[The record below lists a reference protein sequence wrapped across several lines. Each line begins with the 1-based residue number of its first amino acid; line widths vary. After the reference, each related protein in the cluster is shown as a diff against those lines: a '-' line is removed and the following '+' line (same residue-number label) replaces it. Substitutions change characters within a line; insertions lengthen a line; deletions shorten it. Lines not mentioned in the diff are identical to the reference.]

1 MLYCQIVHFIPLN
14 MSNQRISKTVLLL
27 LLAATSLFSQKK
39 GTGFVFDLPSLRGT
53 PYKAKLTMQS
63 YQSMP
68 TAASLEKYCPTP
80 GDQGQYGTCVA
91 FAAGYHLRTILWA
104 KQYKVSDRSMIDQ
117 AVFSPTY
124 IYEQIKDE
132 GDNECM
138 AGSNPVNAFELMKT
152 MGVSSIQT
160 VPYTCGGEVG
170 FDAMLEGMDFR
181 ISDYQILFYPEEP
194 ENQVKINSVKK
205 ALSEGYPV
213 LLGFTVPESFYKSGP
228 LWEPQSTDGGP
239 SGQHG
244 LHAMCIVGFDDNK
257 HGGAFRIMNSWGS
270 DWADGGFFWVKYDD
284 FAQWA
289 LVALQ
294 AYPPAVVEEEEPVVD
309 NDPPAPTP
317 TPTPNPPKPEPLPT
331 PEPADVVLSGN
342 VEFVTNTGAPMPA
355 GRVLTRN
362 LVVEDEDEGQEPY
375 KEDLV
380 AYRMENAYPSGT
392 KFRFFITT
400 NTESY
405 IYAFATDLTGKVNK
419 ILPFDDNMSPHI
431 GPNSTVAFPSEK
443 KVVKMDA
450 NPGTD
455 YMLILYSPAP
465 LDANQM
471 LLQMNNTA
479 GGLSSKIYAALGNK
493 LMLPSD
499 VKYSLSAV
507 GFEVNGGKTGTV
519 VPLMV
524 EITHQ

>member
-1 MLYCQIVHFIPLN
+1 
-14 MSNQRISKTVLLL
+14 MSIQRISKTVLLL

-39 GTGFVFDLPSLRGT
+39 ATGFVFDLPSLRGT
-53 PYKAKLTMQS
+53 PYKAKLTMKS

-68 TAASLEKYCPTP
+68 ASVSLEKYCPTP
-80 GDQGQYGTCVA
+80 GNQGDYGTCVA
-91 FAAGYHLRTILWA
+91 FATGYHMRTILWA
-104 KQYKVSDRSMIDQ
+104 KQHSVTDRSMIDQ

-132 GDNECM
+132 GDAECKL
-138 AGSNPVNAFELMKT
+138 GTNPVNAFELMKT

-160 VPYTCGGEVG
+160 TPYTCGGEVG

-194 ENQVKINSVKK
+194 DNQVRINSVKK

-213 LLGFTVPESFYKSGP
+213 MLGFTVPESFYTAGP
-228 LWEPQSTDGGP
+228 LWEPQPTDGGP
-239 SGQHG
+239 SGMHG
-244 LHAMCIVGFDDNK
+244 QHAMCVVGYDDNK
-257 HGGAFRIMNSWGS
+257 HGGAFRVLNSWGTG
-270 DWADGGFFWVKYDD
+270 WGDGGFFWVKYDD
-284 FAQWA
+284 YAKWS

-294 AYPPAVVEEEEPVVD
+294 AYIPAEDPEPEPVV
-309 NDPPAPTP
+309 NNEPDPTPAPTP
-317 TPTPNPPKPEPLPT
+317 TPTPTPKPEPLPT
-331 PEPADVVLSGN
+331 PEAEDVVLKGS
-342 VEFVTNTGAPMPA
+342 VEFTHNTGAAMPA
-355 GRVLTRN
+355 FRVLTRN

-405 IYAFATDLTGKVNK
+405 IYAFATDLSGKVNK

-431 GPNSTVAFPSEK
+431 GPSSTVAFPSETK
-443 KVVKMDA
+443 IVKMDA

-465 LDANQM
+465 LDAKQM

-479 GGLSSKIYAALGNK
+479 GGLSKKIYAALGNK

-499 VKYSLSAV
+499 VKYSLNEI
-507 GFEVNGGKTGTV
+507 GFEVNGAKTGTV

-524 EITHQ
+524 EITHE

>member
-1 MLYCQIVHFIPLN
+1 
-14 MSNQRISKTVLLL
+14 MSIHRISKTALLL

-53 PYKAKLTMQS
+53 PYKAKLTMKS
-63 YQSMP
+63 YKSMP
-68 TAASLEKYCPTP
+68 ASASLEKYCPTP

-91 FAAGYHLRTILWA
+91 FATGYHLRTILWA

-132 GDNECM
+132 GDSDCM
-138 AGSNPVNAFELMKT
+138 GGSNPVNAFELMKT

-160 VPYTCGGEVG
+160 TPYTCGGEVG
-170 FDAMLEGMDFR
+170 FNAMLEGMDFR
-181 ISDYQILFYPEEP
+181 ISDYQVLFYPEEP

-213 LLGFTVPESFYKSGP
+213 MLGFTVPESFYTSGP
-228 LWEPQSTDGGP
+228 LWEPQPTDGGP

-244 LHAMCIVGFDDNK
+244 LHAMCIVGYDDNK
-257 HGGAFRIMNSWGS
+257 YGGAFRILNSWGS
-270 DWADGGFFWVKYDD
+270 GWADGGFFWVKYDD

-294 AYPPAVVEEEEPVVD
+294 AYPPAVQPEPEPTPEPEPVE
-309 NDPPAPTP
+309 PEPTP
-317 TPTPNPPKPEPLPT
+317 EPEPLPAYE
-331 PEPADVVLSGN
+331 PEDVVLKGS
-342 VEFVTNTGAPMPA
+342 VEFNQNTGAAMPA
-355 GRVLTRN
+355 FRVLTRN
-362 LVVEDEDEGQEPY
+362 LVVEEENEKKNDEPTY
-375 KEDLV
+375 KENLV

-405 IYAFATDLTGKVNK
+405 VYAYATDLTGKVNK

-431 GPNSTVAFPSEK
+431 GPSSTVAFPSETK
-443 KVVKMDA
+443 IVKMDA

-455 YMLILYSPAP
+455 YMLILYSPEP
-465 LDANQM
+465 LDAKQM
-471 LLQMNNTA
+471 LLQMNNTG
-479 GGLSSKIYAALGNK
+479 GGLSAKIHAALGNR

-499 VKYSLSAV
+499 VKYSLNEI
-507 GFEVNGGKTGTV
+507 GFEVNGAKTGTV

-524 EITHQ
+524 EITHE

>member
-1 MLYCQIVHFIPLN
+1 
-14 MSNQRISKTVLLL
+14 MSILRISKTALLL

-39 GTGFVFDLPSLRGT
+39 GTGFIFDLPSLRGT
-53 PYKAKLTMQS
+53 PYKAKLTMKS
-63 YQSMP
+63 YKSMP

-91 FAAGYHLRTILWA
+91 FATGYHLRTILWA
-104 KQYKVSDRSMIDQ
+104 KQNGITDRSEIDQ
-117 AVFSPTY
+117 KLFSPTY

-132 GDNECM
+132 GDNDCQG
-138 AGSNPVNAFELMKT
+138 GSNPVNAFELLKT
-152 MGVSSIQT
+152 MGVST
-160 VPYTCGGEVG
+160 LLTLPYECGAAVG
-170 FDAMLEGMDFR
+170 IDAMLEGMDFR
-181 ISDYQILFYPEEP
+181 ISDYQILFYPDETD
-194 ENQVKINSVKK
+194 NDLKINSVKK
-205 ALSEGYPV
+205 SLAEGYP
-213 LLGFTVPESFYKSGP
+213 LMLGFTVPESFYTSGA
-228 LWEPQSTDGGP
+228 LWEPQPTDGGP

-244 LHAMCIVGFDDNK
+244 LHALCIVGYDDNQ
-257 HGGAFRIMNSWGS
+257 HGGAFRILNSWGS
-270 DWADGGFFWVKYDD
+270 GWADGGFFWVKYAD

-294 AYPPAVVEEEEPVVD
+294 AYPPAVQPEPEPEPEPVV
-309 NDPPAPTP
+309 NNEPDPVVPEPTP
-317 TPTPNPPKPEPLPT
+317 EPEPLPSFE
-331 PEPADVVLSGN
+331 PEDVVLKGS
-342 VEFVTNTGAPMPA
+342 VEFAQNTGAAMPA
-355 GRVLTRN
+355 FRVLTRN
-362 LVVEDEDEGQEPY
+362 LLVEEENEEKNEEPTY

-380 AYRMENAYPSGT
+380 AYRMESAYPSGT

-431 GPNSTVAFPSEK
+431 GSNSTVAFPSETK
-443 KVVKMDA
+443 IVKMDA

-455 YMLILYSPAP
+455 YMLILYSPEP
-465 LDANQM
+465 LDAKQM
-471 LLQMNNTA
+471 LLQMNNTG
-479 GGLSSKIYAALGNK
+479 GGLSAKIHAALGSK

-499 VKYSLSAV
+499 VKYSLNEI
-507 GFEVNGGKTGTV
+507 GFEVNGAKTGTV